1 MVNRIVWTLPILS
14 LTIIFVCFSATA
26 QTPAPTS
33 QETPAESPAGS
44 PDPSPTPATTP
55 LTTPTPIPLGEVFE
69 QAEVAAA
76 ALREVEENLATDQSI
91 ISASSELPAIT
102 REIDSRR
109 DETARALAP
118 GASLATLRELEQSWE
133 GIADALRTRRRAL
146 TNRATQLNREL
157 ERLARLSSAWEQT
170 LDLARSSQS
179 PPQIINRIEDL
190 TASIAQTTERVERQR
205 GNVLTLQNR
214 IAEQEVRVADALATV
229 RDSRSAV
236 VSRLFVRDSV
246 PIWSEGFR
254 SLASTSLLQET
265 QNSFAAQFSALRIYF
280 EQRQIRFFFHGIVFL
295 LFAGALY
302 RARWRV
308 RPWIEKEPILK
319 PAAVVFELPFA
330 SALLLTLIASNWIYP
345 EAPKMLRA
353 ILGAAALVPTVI
365 ILRRLIERHLLPIL
379 NALVVFYFVD
389 QLRAVAEPQELL
401 SRLLFIFEMLGGILF
416 MVWVIKAQR
425 FADQKDGRSEKTI
438 RFGARI
444 AIAVF
449 GAALFANAIGYV
461 SLATLLGNAVLGSA
475 YLAVILYA
483 ATRVADGLIMFALRM
498 KPLSSLGMVR
508 LHRGLLRRRVRRF
521 IQWVAVL
528 LWAFYALEM
537 LTLRTPLI
545 EFIRAA
551 LASTLTVGSFSIS
564 LGDVLAFA
572 LTVWLAFLISRFMR
586 FLLEED
592 IYPRLGLAR
601 GLPYAISTVLH
612 YLILLAGFLIAVA
625 AVGVDMTR
633 FTILA
638 GAFGVGLG
646 FGLQNIV
653 NNFVSG
659 LIVLFERPVK
669 VGDIV
674 EINNAIGIVKRIG
687 IRASVLGGWDGAEII
702 VPNGAL
708 ISERL
713 TNWTLSNVQRG
724 IQIKVGVAYGSDPEQ
739 VIELLKRVAAEHEL
753 IVDDPA
759 PQAFFIDFGADSL
772 NFELRAWTIHFL
784 EWVKIRSDLSVAIN
798 GALAEAN
805 ISIPFPQ
812 RDLHLRSIDPAA
824 SKQLRGE

>member
-1 MVNRIVWTLPILS
+1 MVNRIARTLANLS
-14 LTIIFVCFSATA
+14 LTIIFFCVSAA
-26 QTPAPTS
+26 GQTPTPTA
-33 QETPAESPAGS
+33 QETPAGSPAGS
-44 PDPSPTPATTP
+44 SDPSATPEITP

-91 ISASSELPAIT
+91 ISASSELPSIT

-118 GASLATLRELEQSWE
+118 GASLATLRELEQGWV
-133 GIADALRTRRRAL
+133 GIADALRSRRRAL

-157 ERLARLSSAWEQT
+157 ERLAGLSSAWEQT
-170 LDLARSSQS
+170 LDLARGSQG
-179 PPQIINRIEDL
+179 PPEIINRIEDL

-214 IAEQEVRVADALATV
+214 IAEQEVRVADALAAV

-246 PIWSEGFR
+246 PIWSEQFR

-265 QNSFAAQFSALRIYF
+265 QNSFAAQFSALSTYF
-280 EQRQIRFFFHGIVFL
+280 EQRQIRFFFHGFVFL

-302 RARWRV
+302 RARRRV
-308 RPWIEKEPILK
+308 RSWIEKEPLLK

-330 SALLLTLIASNWIYP
+330 SALLLTLIASNGIYP

-365 ILRRLIERHLLPIL
+365 ILRRLIERDLFPIL
-379 NALVVFYFVD
+379 NALVVLYFVD

-401 SRLLFIFEMLGGILF
+401 SRLLFIIEMLGGILF
-416 MVWVIKAQR
+416 MVWVIKAER
-425 FADQKDGRSEKTI
+425 FAGKEDGRSEKAI
-438 RFGARI
+438 KFGARI

-508 LHRGLLRRRVRRF
+508 LHRGLLRRRLRRF

-528 LWAFYALEM
+528 LWVFYTLEM

-551 LASTLTVGSFSIS
+551 LATTLTVGSFSIS
-564 LGDVLAFA
+564 FGDVLAFA
-572 LTVWLAFLISRFMR
+572 VTVWLAFLISRFIR

-674 EINNAIGIVKRIG
+674 EMNNAIGIVKRIG
-687 IRASVLGGWDGAEII
+687 IRASVLGSWDGAEII

-708 ISERL
+708 ISEQL

-724 IQIKVGVAYGSDPEQ
+724 IQVKVGVAYGSDPEQ

-753 IVDDPA
+753 IIDDPA
-759 PQAFFIDFGADSL
+759 PQAFFTDFGADSL

-798 GALAEAN
+798 AALADAN
-805 ISIPFPQ
+805 IPIPFPQ

-824 SKQLRGE
+824 GKQLRGG